1 MCGRGEGAI
10 GTWGGGLGKL
20 RSASGKSPGRGESQ
34 GARYEYIKVAMEQSG
49 RHIPRVGRERVETER
64 GLVGTEAPNNAIR
77 SFRDYARFIN
87 RAMGSHAV

>member
-1 MCGRGEGAI
+1 
-10 GTWGGGLGKL
+10 
-20 RSASGKSPGRGESQ
+20 
-34 GARYEYIKVAMEQSG
+34 MEQSG